1 MLFTWK
7 NHFTVTLSSPRQ
19 KYQWVPKGGGEG
31 EGGGGRL
38 PIGIPSRGKKQYPES
53 FYNMETDVNSY
64 SVG

>member
-1 MLFTWK
+1 MP
-7 NHFTVTLSSPRQ
+7 NVASGERE
-19 KYQWVPKGGGEG
+19 GGG

>member
-1 MLFTWK
+1 ML
-7 NHFTVTLSSPRQ
+7 
-19 KYQWVPKGGGEG
+19 PKVKGGGEGEGGEG

-38 PIGIPSRGKKQYPES
+38 PVGIPSRGKKQYPES